1 MADAPASL
9 LGRLRQLGD
18 TGLEL
23 AQVRLALLGT
33 DLEEQ
38 KLRLG
43 QGLLLA
49 VAGVL
54 LLVVG
59 MVLLCALVLVL
70 AGPQYR
76 LAALVVLT
84 LASVGAGAA
93 LVRGGL
99 RLLRSPASPF
109 QATLDEL
116 QRDRDALRAGPAD

>member
-1 MADAPASL
+1 MADAPPSL

-49 VAGVL
+49 AAGVL

-59 MVLLCALVLVL
+59 VVLLCALVLLL

-84 LASVGAGAA
+84 LLSVGAGAA
-93 LVRGGL
+93 LVRAGL
-99 RLLRSPASPF
+99 QRLRSPGSPF

-116 QRDRDALRAGPAD
+116 QRDREALGGSPRA